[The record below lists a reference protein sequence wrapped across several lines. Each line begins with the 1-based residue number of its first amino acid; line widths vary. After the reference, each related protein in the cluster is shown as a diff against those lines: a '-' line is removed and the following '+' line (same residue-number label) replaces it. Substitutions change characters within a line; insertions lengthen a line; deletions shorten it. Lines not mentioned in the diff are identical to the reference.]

1 MTAAAL
7 PTVFRDFMIVFEPDD
22 KLPRRLRLSI
32 SGYSLSVMLFRLE
45 RECPLCYG
53 SATLDQCRL
62 DRYPPELNST
72 LWLNGIAFD
81 VTAKEAERIAELF
94 AKRGLKVESRK

>member
-1 MTAAAL
+1 MNVAAL
-7 PTVFRDFMIVFEPDD
+7 PAVLRDFMVVFEPDD

-32 SGYSLSVMLFRLE
+32 SGYSLSVMLFRVE

-53 SATLDQCRL
+53 SAPLDQCRL
-62 DRYPPELNST
+62 DRYESALNST

-81 VTAKEAERIAELF
+81 VTAKEAERIADLF
-94 AKRGLKVESRK
+94 ARRGLKVEIH